1 MENKSLIG
9 ILLQNMNKNQRVAK
23 MKDLLSYVVGENN
36 PGNKVTVEGAIA
48 HLGLRGRII
57 DVVGSKLAPQFSD
70 ETKSMIFINKA
81 LNAALICPI
90 YNGKLN
96 PNKSVSY
103 DHIQRVSE
111 GGLGEPDN
119 GDLVHPYC
127 NTEIKN

>member
-1 MENKSLIG
+1 VI
-9 ILLQNMNKNQRVAK
+9 
-23 MKDLLSYVVGENN
+23 GENN
-36 PGNKVTVEGAIA
+36 RGNKVTVEGAIA
-48 HLGLRGRII
+48 HLGLRGRNI

-90 YNGKLN
+90 CNGKLN

-111 GGLGEPDN
+111 GGEPDN

-127 NTEIKN
+127 NTGIKN

>member
-1 MENKSLIG
+1 
-9 ILLQNMNKNQRVAK
+9 
-23 MKDLLSYVVGENN
+23 
-36 PGNKVTVEGAIA
+36 VTVEGAIA

-81 LNAALICPI
+81 LRAALICPI
-90 YNGKLN
+90 CNGKLN

-119 GDLVHPYC
+119 GDLVSSLLQYGNQELEADIHK
-127 NTEIKN
+127 TMLKDIRLKKSKFA